1 MMRIPPPAP
10 LPVLPPGPQVPR
22 LALALQ
28 QLRTYRLELALA
40 PGRRTRRA
48 AEQWE

>member
-1 MMRIPPPAP
+1 VRIPPPAP

-28 QLRTYRLELALA
+28 QLRTYRLALA